1 MQSEYVGY
9 YKSPIGILELVSSEN
24 ELLSC
29 NFVKEEKPMGLQPQ
43 ILLQSLKQLNEYF
56 TGTRME
62 FDLKLKLDG
71 SVFQNTVWNTLQKI
85 PYGKTISYKE
95 LAKMI
100 GRETAIRAV
109 GSANGQNPISI
120 IVPCHRI
127 IGSDNKLRGYGG
139 GIERK
144 KWLLEFE
151 SGNVK

>member
-1 MQSEYVGY
+1 MQNKYVGY
-9 YKSPIGILELVSSEN
+9 YQSPIGILELICTEN

-29 NFVKEEKPMGLQPQ
+29 EFVKEEKPIGIQPQ
-43 ILLQSLKQLNEYF
+43 ILLESLKQLNEYF
-56 TGTRME
+56 AVTRMK

-71 SVFQNTVWNTLQKI
+71 TVFQNTVWKTLQKI

-95 LAKMI
+95 LAQMI
-100 GRETAIRAV
+100 SREKAIRAV
-109 GSANGQNPISI
+109 GSAIGQNPISI

-127 IGSDNKLRGYGG
+127 IGSDKKLRGYGG

-151 SGNVK
+151 AEDVK

>member
-1 MQSEYVGY
+1 MQSEYFGY